1 MKLVKRNSLLLIGM
15 KKLNNVNVTTNLNGN
30 GMKNQLRTSVNVLI
44 IVVQMVNLLLM
55 MVNVMKV
62 VLNKLYH
69 LEMNYT
75 VYKA

>member
-55 MVNVMKV
+55 MVNFMKV

-69 LEMNYT
+69 LDMNYT

>member
-62 VLNKLYH
+62 VLYKLYH
-69 LEMNYT
+69 LDMNYT
-75 VYKA
+75 VYQA

>member
-69 LEMNYT
+69 LDMNYT